1 MPRYYQVFLKILPT
15 IALWSKIL
23 PLPDSKSE
31 DSFLQCDIPQTN
43 CHTELFFRTK
53 KLDKSELKGTI
64 TQYIRRSYERK
75 ASAQRQ
81 FVESAVKQTEIK
93 NSRLCTKI
101 KKTLNQSRI
110 LQKKRTSEKKFEKI
124 KGIDEFG

>member
-1 MPRYYQVFLKILPT
+1 M
-15 IALWSKIL
+15 

-110 LQKKRTSEKKFEKI
+110 IQKKRTSEKKFEKI

>member
-1 MPRYYQVFLKILPT
+1 MPRNYQVFLKMLLT

-23 PLPDSKSE
+23 P
-31 DSFLQCDIPQTN
+31 
-43 CHTELFFRTK
+43 
-53 KLDKSELKGTI
+53 I

-75 ASAQRQ
+75 AGAQRQ

-110 LQKKRTSEKKFEKI
+110 IRKVSKDVNSDNESSWEDLDINGFEQSQQEQKSPINLRRKTSYL
-124 KGIDEFG
+124 